1 MKRLLVIDDEANLRH
16 TLSYALRVEGYEVLT
31 ADDGESG
38 IEVFRRS
45 APDLVILDLMLPKID
60 GLEVCRRLRRET
72 DVPIIMLTAR
82 DSELDKVVGLE
93 VGADD
98 YLSKPFS
105 IRELV
110 ARVRAALRRSVRIPQ
125 VPSED
130 VYEGD
135 GLRVDLGRRQVL
147 REGVEIALKPKEFD
161 LLAFLIAE
169 PGQVFTR
176 DRILAGVW
184 GFDYSGDSRTVDTH
198 VKTLRDKIGD
208 DALSSRWIETVR
220 GSGYRFRESRAALPA
235 DKRVDR

>member
-16 TLSYALRVEGYEVLT
+16 TLSYALRAEGYEVLT
-31 ADDGESG
+31 AEDGESG
-38 IEVFRRS
+38 VEAFRRS
-45 APDLVILDLMLPKID
+45 APDLVILDLMLPKLD

-110 ARVRAALRRSVRIPQ
+110 ARVRAALRRSVRVPQ
-125 VPSED
+125 VRSED
-130 VYEGD
+130 VYESD
-135 GLRVDLGRRQVL
+135 GLRMDLGRRQVL
-147 REGVEIALKPKEFD
+147 REGAEISLKPKEFD
-161 LLAFLIAE
+161 LLAFLMAD

-198 VKTLRDKIGD
+198 VKTLRDRIGD
-208 DALSSRWIETVR
+208 DAVNARWIETVR
-220 GSGYRFRESRAALPA
+220 GSGYRFRESSGALRAGR
-235 DKRVDR
+235 RVDR